1 MKKLLSILSLLFL
14 FIIGQEIMAATSESV
29 TDKKQTA
36 VTSNEKAL
44 WEEGMEGTTLVLLV
58 FRKMPFKGDWITKE
72 PIVLFA
78 GA

>member
-1 MKKLLSILSLLFL
+1 LS
-14 FIIGQEIMAATSESV
+14 AP
-29 TDKKQTA
+29 
-36 VTSNEKAL
+36 SNEKAL
-44 WEEGMEGTTLVLLV
+44 WEEGMEGTALVLLV